1 MEKFTSK
8 IGEIE
13 EKKFTDKTKNKIYS
27 MIKENLSVA
36 ESDDDTYIKGIE
48 DLTNTIYEYI
58 QREKIKQEIA
68 TLEKVK
74 ITAAT
79 GTLNFKQINESIQN
93 LNDMI

>member
-1 MEKFTSK
+1 MKKFTSK

-13 EKKFTDKTKNKIYS
+13 ENKFTDRTKNKIYS
-27 MIKENLSVA
+27 MIKENLSIA
-36 ESDDDTYIKGIE
+36 ESDDDTYIRGIE

-58 QREKIKQEIA
+58 QKEKIKQEIL

-93 LNDMI
+93 LNDLI